1 MSAGFASGARPMLRA
16 YAYLQALSVYNGVRV
31 RLQRLRQPKYLF
43 GALAGGAYMYFF
55 AFRHLFERNGMPG
68 VSGSTP
74 AAFAGVVAG
83 LFALGLLVLTV
94 LAWLLPGSRAALAF
108 TEAEVAFLF
117 PAPLSRTA
125 LIQFSLLRSQLAIFF
140 SAFIMSLL
148 LRRGGSLGWHAVQHA
163 FAIWIVLATARLHLM
178 GASFARERL
187 LDFGV
192 RPWLRRVLVGAVVL
206 LAGIATWWWIAS
218 HVPLPGKGDLAD
230 AAAVAHYTG
239 SILSQPP
246 LSWML
251 VPFQWLVAPFLAP
264 DLRAFLLALVP
275 ALGLLVAHYLWVV
288 RSHVSFEEASI
299 DRARQRAERRQAR
312 REGKLGNQNGPKK
325 PRSAP
330 FVLKATGFVPIAFLW
345 KGLIA
350 AGPFW
355 RLRTWLIAS
364 ALVVA
369 GSLWIGA
376 DPARRPLLQILGS
389 LGGMLCLWLL
399 VAGPMFLQRSLRG
412 TLEYLDV
419 LKGSPLRGWQ
429 IALGELL
436 TPVAMMAFG
445 QWLGLLL
452 LVMAFAPHA
461 GAGLLS
467 GPNIVGG
474 AIGIALLALPMCAL
488 MLCVPFAGMIV
499 FPAWTVAS
507 GGREAGV
514 EVMGQRLIFFGA
526 YLATMVV
533 ALIPAAIVGGLGF
546 LLVNWLAPMPAAL
559 LVAGVLAGL
568 ALAVELAG
576 AVVWLGGR
584 IDRFDLA
591 QELR

>member
-1 MSAGFASGARPMLRA
+1 MNSPRPMLRA
-16 YAYLQALSVYNGVRV
+16 YAYLQAISVYNGLRV
-31 RLQRLRQPKYLF
+31 RLLRLRQPKYLF
-43 GALAGGAYMYFF
+43 GALAGGAYVYFF

-68 VSGSTP
+68 VSVSGAAP
-74 AAFAGVVAG
+74 AALMPVLAG
-83 LFALGLLVLTV
+83 LLAAGLVVLTV
-94 LAWLLPGSRAALAF
+94 LAWLLPGGRAALAF

-117 PAPLSRTA
+117 PAPLSRVS

-148 LRRGGSLGWHAVQHA
+148 LRRGGALGGHAVQHA
-163 FAIWIVLATARLHLM
+163 FAIWLVLATARLHLM

-192 RPWLRRVLVGAVVL
+192 RPWLRRIAVGGLVLVVAV
-206 LAGIATWWWIAS
+206 ACWWWIAT
-218 HVPLPGKGDLAD
+218 HVALPGTRDLAD
-230 AAAVAHYTG
+230 AGTALHYVDT
-239 SILSQPP
+239 ILALPP
-246 LSWML
+246 LSWILM
-251 VPFQWLVAPFLAP
+251 PFHWLVAPFFALDA
-264 DLRAFLLALVP
+264 RSFALALLP
-275 ALGLLVAHYLWVV
+275 AFVLLFAHYLWVV

-299 DRARQRAERRQAR
+299 DRARQRADRRQAK
-312 REGKLGNQNGPKK
+312 REGKLGNRNGPSK

-330 FVLKATGFVPIAFLW
+330 FRLAPVGSPPIAFLW

-355 RLRTWLIAS
+355 RLRSWLIAC
-364 ALVVA
+364 ALVIA
-369 GSLWIGA
+369 GSLWLGA
-376 DPARRPLLQILGS
+376 EPARRPLLQIVGS
-389 LGGMLCLWLL
+389 LGGMLCVWLL
-399 VAGPMFLQRSLRG
+399 LAGPMFLQSSLRG

-436 TPVAMMAFG
+436 TPVAKMAFG
-445 QWLGLLL
+445 QWLALLL

-461 GAGLLS
+461 GDGLLS
-467 GPNIVGG
+467 GPDIIGG
-474 AIGIALLALPMCAL
+474 AIGIALLVLPLCAL

-499 FPAWTVAS
+499 FPAWTVSS
-507 GGREAGV
+507 GGRDGGV

-559 LVAGVLAGL
+559 LVAGVLAGI

-576 AVVWLGGR
+576 AVLWLGGR